1 MVNKR
6 LSRLKTYITSNDLF
20 GKPVRLS
27 FDHNSYTYN
36 TLIGGILT
44 LIVRGICLF
53 YLLVLLFHMKNGSN
67 DIFVMFEQPHNIE
80 DILDFK
86 QINIIPYVMFLD
98 EHYDHKGVDM
108 DTFNKYLDVYWAV
121 YEYD

>member
-1 MVNKR
+1 
-6 LSRLKTYITSNDLF
+6 
-20 GKPVRLS
+20 
-27 FDHNSYTYN
+27 
-36 TLIGGILT
+36 
-44 LIVRGICLF
+44 
-53 YLLVLLFHMKNGSN
+53 MKNGSN